1 MMIHTYSISKSSL
14 KRDLWEIIKRAKT
27 PPRYTIEEIA
37 GSKGVLSV
45 YIVALNFSGMAFFLY
60 TVVIPVLLADYQLH
74 TVN

>member
-1 MMIHTYSISKSSL
+1 M
-14 KRDLWEIIKRAKT
+14 
-27 PPRYTIEEIA
+27 
-37 GSKGVLSV
+37 LSV